1 MPNIGARD
9 TIIKLCN
16 CYDMDI
22 NHQHI
27 PLFKTIESQ
36 RAFFDIRTKFK
47 LVDTSYKRKYNSLK
61 VDKTIED
68 LKWVNYVVALNSN
81 GEHYYYFVT
90 DKVMLSE
97 NSSMLILKLDVMQT
111 YMFDFDMQTCL
122 IERQHEDRWYYTNGK
137 RKPNFSRVEENLE
150 VGEYNL
156 DKTNTVYD
164 YTNNGVYFITSSDML
179 GVSDDERPKK
189 DDEGG
194 GGGGETGEW
203 ISKDGPLTIEEMKTN
218 ASNIWEFFKTEGWTL
233 NAVCAM
239 LGNMQSESS
248 INPSRWENDDV
259 GNMDDGFGL
268 VQWTPAR
275 NYIDWA
281 GSNYKDGNRQCE
293 RIIYELENGIQWYAT
308 PEYDLTFSEF
318 SKSTATPR
326 YLAMAFINNYERPFD
341 SNQPI
346 RGDQAE
352 FWYNYLK

>member
-1 MPNIGARD
+1 MSVSSRD

-27 PLFKTIESQ
+27 PLFKTKDSQ
-36 RAFFDIRTKFK
+36 KQFFDQRTQFK
-47 LVDTSYKRKYNSLK
+47 LENTSYKRKHNSIK
-61 VDKTIED
+61 VDKPIEE

-90 DKVMLSE
+90 DKVAL
-97 NSSMLILKLDVMQT
+97 NDNASMLILKLDVMQM
-111 YMFDFDMQTCL
+111 YMFDYDLQSCL
-122 IERQHEDRWYYTNGK
+122 IERQHEDRWYYYQGK

-150 VGEYNL
+150 VGEYEL
-156 DKTNTVYD
+156 IRPNTVYD
-164 YTNNGVYFITSSDML
+164 YTDKGVYFITSSDML
-179 GVSDDERPKK
+179 GISDDERPKK
-189 DDEGG
+189 DDDT

-218 ASNIWEFFKTEGWTL
+218 ASNIWAFFKPKGWTL
-233 NAVCAM
+233 NAVSAM

-248 INPSRWENDDV
+248 INPGRWESDNV
-259 GNMDDGFGL
+259 GNMDNGFGL

-281 GSNYKDGNRQCE
+281 GTNYKEGTRQCE

-308 PEYDLTFSEF
+308 SSYDLTFEEF
-318 SKSTATPR
+318 SKSTLTPR
-326 YLAMAFINNYERPFD
+326 YLAMAFINNYERPLD
-341 SNQPI
+341 TNQPI